1 MCGSRRHMFTT
12 YPLLPLPA
20 MRNLFSIFFALFL
33 FHVGTGAPAIAQSSA
48 GLLEEVQARY
58 ESIDG
63 IQARFVQTV
72 ESEFASA
79 RRTEGTLYLAGPR
92 YRVETDQQTFVTDG
106 STTWIYSPGQKQVII
121 NRASDDGSDLT
132 PQTFFTDY
140 AARYTIDTSRD
151 TTAAGTSFTI
161 LDLKPSVPDAS
172 FEDVTLWINPA
183 SRIIE
188 RLRVRDANG
197 SVITIRLQDIS
208 INPGLSDTTFRFDPP
223 EDVEVVDLR
232 SS

>member
-1 MCGSRRHMFTT
+1 
-12 YPLLPLPA
+12 
-20 MRNLFSIFFALFL
+20 MRNLVSIILALIL
-33 FHVGTGAPAIAQSSA
+33 LAVGTTGPALAQSGA
-48 GLLEEVQARY
+48 DLLEEVQARY

-63 IQARFVQTV
+63 IQSRFVQTV

-79 RRTEGTLYLAGPR
+79 RRTEGTLYLAGAR

-106 STTWIYSPGQKQVII
+106 STTWIYSPAQKQVII

-140 AARYTIDTSRD
+140 AARYAVDTSRD
-151 TTAAGTSFTI
+151 TTVAGTAFTV
-161 LDLKPSVPDAS
+161 LDLKPSVPEAS
-172 FEDVTLWINPA
+172 FDHVRLWVNPV

-197 SVITIRLQDIS
+197 SVITIRLRDIS
-208 INPGLSDTTFRFDPP
+208 VNPGLSDTTFRFDPP
-223 EDVEVVDLR
+223 EDVEIVDLR